1 MSDDLPPIVEM
12 KAVNYMA
19 WVMNEYSGTLEYKAV
34 KYELQFRRQGWS
46 KNHWEALQVEEVEIK
61 EDE

>member
-1 MSDDLPPIVEM
+1 MSDDLPPIVEL

-19 WVMNEYSGTLEYKAV
+19 WVMNEYSGTLEHRAV
-34 KYELQFRRQGWS
+34 KYEIQFRRQGWS

>member
-1 MSDDLPPIVEM
+1 MSEDLPPIVEI
-12 KAVNYMA
+12 KAVNFMK
-19 WVMNEYSGTLEYKAV
+19 WVMNEYTGTLEYRAV
-34 KYELQFRRQGWS
+34 RHELQIRREGWS